1 MARVLVE
8 DKTWVKI
15 GGTPKAYAWL
25 LMSTA
30 QEHTRAQPGCRGWL
44 HWKASQGVA
53 KGVVHVACVAVI
65 FEESTAGACHSR
77 DAGARE
83 RDADRESAS
92 VQLPGARCHSS
103 PIMNQQEQRPDDCR

>member
-1 MARVLVE
+1 MGQ
-8 DKTWVKI
+8 DW
-15 GGTPKAYAWL
+15 GTPKAYAWL
-25 LMSTA
+25 LMPTA

-65 FEESTAGACHSR
+65 FEKSTAGACHSR
-77 DAGARE
+77 DAGARGK
-83 RDADRESAS
+83 RRGPRECKCAT
-92 VQLPGARCHSS
+92 ARCHSS